1 MTKRSIKVETNEE
14 QCRWQEKVLTWK
26 KSDLSKTEFCRRH
39 DLNSRQFS
47 CWGLKHKKTAVFC
60 PTSIVPVNIKKAFIP
75 LRGGPGPGVSLL
87 VTCLRA
93 THRQRGEYRVE
104 VSNDFDPITLRRLIQ
119 TVEGL

>member
-75 LRGGPGPGVSLL
+75 LRSKSDSGLFLL
-87 VTCLRA
+87 I
-93 THRQRGEYRVE
+93 RGEYRVE
-104 VSNDFDPITLRRLIQ
+104 VINNFDPITLKRLSQ